1 MTEKTKADTKAKAP
15 AKPKAA
21 PKTAAEKP
29 KAEAKA
35 AAVKTTQFRYIF
47 KDDEKGWYEK
57 EKDNSRVTKY
67 YKTQKEA
74 VDAAKAHIKNSG
86 LPGRVVI
93 QSKTGKIRANEK
105 VAKKKPAAK

>member
-1 MTEKTKADTKAKAP
+1 MPETKKTDEKK
-15 AKPKAA
+15 
-21 PKTAAEKP
+21 
-29 KAEAKA
+29 
-35 AAVKTTQFRYIF
+35 TQFRYIF
-47 KDDEKGWYEK
+47 KDEAKGWYEK
-57 EKDNSRVTKY
+57 EIGNSRVTKY

-105 VAKKKPAAK
+105 VARKKPAK